1 MISYKLLTAK
11 PETPFQLSG
20 FFAIVAKR
28 AFFGLA
34 IFKGVKTIT
43 KYSAAKKRPFDAI
56 SSSRFPRTRYP
67 ILCTMLSFSATV
79 KYQHA
84 TTISV
89 MQEDE
94 KYLGCQ

>member
-1 MISYKLLTAK
+1 MISYKLLTANQK
-11 PETPFQLSG
+11 FLLNYQA

-43 KYSAAKKRPFDAI
+43 KYSAAKKGPFDAI

-67 ILCTMLSFSATV
+67 ILCTMFKVIIQKSRDEVSLMEQDTV
-79 KYQHA
+79 ENV
-84 TTISV
+84 S
-89 MQEDE
+89 
-94 KYLGCQ
+94 

>member
-11 PETPFQLSG
+11 PETPFKLSG

-43 KYSAAKKRPFDAI
+43 KYSAAKKGPFDAI

-67 ILCTMLSFSATV
+67 ILRAVVRSENPGVPELFGE
-79 KYQHA
+79 YN
-84 TTISV
+84 
-89 MQEDE
+89 
-94 KYLGCQ
+94 LPPWLR

>member
-11 PETPFQLSG
+11 PETPLKLSG
-20 FFAIVAKR
+20 FFCNCCKKG
-28 AFFGLA
+28 FFGLA

-43 KYSAAKKRPFDAI
+43 KYSAAKKGPFDAI

-89 MQEDE
+89 MPEG
-94 KYLGCQ
+94 KNF